1 VWGTKKEKSYLEEV
15 SMSTNNNQRSG
26 GGIGSWLRVG
36 FLAVTV
42 LGPAI
47 NTILERTKQEREQAR
62 TGAAKHDTEAVVVVP
77 DQEVPV
83 KPSLGE
89 SLLEM
94 PYTQSLV
101 RRGEDLATELRER
114 GNKLSQSV
122 AEHGGKVTHDLI
134 DRSGEL
140 TRDLIGRGGQTS
152 QEVLKQSE
160 KAIKE
165 LRKQSEKAAKTMR
178 KRSEKAARR
187 LTKQSQ
193 QASKELTQRSE
204 KISQDLL
211 RRSQEFTQDLVE
223 RSGRAW
229 AVLGFGVGLISAT
242 AIVYVFIRRRL
253 FGSQE
258 EEADQHILLSHN
270 GYKNLNSE
278 TRPATATTPSSELNG
293 NVVQMTE
300 PISTT
305 NGVAAPEK
313 RETTTGETVPADATL
328 VGIIST
334 RRYYPVETP
343 LDKLQPQPG
352 VKDSPTDLVY
362 FGSEEEARAQGF
374 SAADEGAKN
383 S

>member
-1 VWGTKKEKSYLEEV
+1 MCGYEKEKSYLEEV

-47 NTILERTKQEREQAR
+47 NTILERTKLEREQAR
-62 TGAAKHDTEAVVVVP
+62 AGEAQPEAEAVVVVP
-77 DQEVPV
+77 EQAV
-83 KPSLGE
+83 KPSLSE

-114 GNKLSQSV
+114 GNRLSQSV

-152 QEVLKQSE
+152 QDMLRQSE
-160 KAIKE
+160 KAIKQ

-178 KRSEKAARR
+178 KQSEKAARR

-193 QASKELTQRSE
+193 KASKELTRRSE

-211 RRSQEFTQDLVE
+211 KRSQEFTQDLVE
-223 RSGRAW
+223 RNGRAW
-229 AVLGFGVGLISAT
+229 AVVGFGVGLISAT
-242 AIVYVFIRRRL
+242 ALVYVFIRRRVFRL
-253 FGSQE
+253 QE
-258 EEADQHILLSHN
+258 EEADQHILLSPN
-270 GYKNLNSE
+270 GYKS
-278 TRPATATTPSSELNG
+278 LNG
-293 NVVQMTE
+293 QAEPAMTTIPSAGLNGSSVQTTE

-305 NGVAAPEK
+305 NVAIAPEK
-313 RETTTGETVPADATL
+313 RETTAGETIPADATL
-328 VGIIST
+328 VGVVST

-374 SAADEGAKN
+374 SAADEGTKN

>member
-1 VWGTKKEKSYLEEV
+1 
-15 SMSTNNNQRSG
+15 MSTNSNQRSD

-47 NTILERTKQEREQAR
+47 NTILERTKLEREQAR
-62 TGAAKHDTEAVVVVP
+62 SLAADPDTETVVVVP
-77 DQEVPV
+77 EQEAAV

-89 SLLEM
+89 SLLEL
-94 PYTQSLV
+94 PYTQTLV

-114 GNKLSQSV
+114 GNRLSQSV

-134 DRSGEL
+134 DRSGEM
-140 TRDLIGRGGQTS
+140 TRDLIGRSGQTS
-152 QEVLKQSE
+152 QDMLKQSE
-160 KAIKE
+160 KAIKD
-165 LRKQSEKAAKTMR
+165 LKKQSEKAAKTMR

-193 QASKELTQRSE
+193 QASKELTRRSE
-204 KISQDLL
+204 QISQDLL

-223 RSGRAW
+223 RNGRAW
-229 AVLGFGVGLISAT
+229 AILGFGVGLISAT
-242 AIVYVFIRRRL
+242 ALVYVFIRRRV
-253 FGSQE
+253 FRSQE
-258 EEADQHILLSHN
+258 EEADQHILLSPN
-270 GYKNLNSE
+270 GYKSLNDQAA
-278 TRPATATTPSSELNG
+278 PATTIVPPVGLNG
-293 NVVQMTE
+293 GSVPMTE

-305 NGVAAPEK
+305 NVVVAPEK
-313 RETTTGETVPADATL
+313 RETTTGETVPADTTL
-328 VGIIST
+328 VGVVST

-374 SAADEGAKN
+374 SAADEGTKN
-383 S
+383 SKD

>member
-1 VWGTKKEKSYLEEV
+1 
-15 SMSTNNNQRSG
+15 M
-26 GGIGSWLRVG
+26 
-36 FLAVTV
+36 
-42 LGPAI
+42 
-47 NTILERTKQEREQAR
+47 ERQQAR
-62 TGAAKHDTEAVVVVP
+62 AGAAEPDTEAVVVVP

-101 RRGEDLATELRER
+101 RRGEDLAAELRER
-114 GNKLSQSV
+114 GNRLSQSV

-152 QEVLKQSE
+152 QEMLRQSE
-160 KAIKE
+160 RAVKE
-165 LRKQSEKAAKTMR
+165 LRKQSEKAARTMR
-178 KRSEKAARR
+178 KQSEKAARR

-193 QASKELTQRSE
+193 KASKELTRRSE
-204 KISQDLL
+204 RISQDLL

-223 RSGRAW
+223 RNGRAW
-229 AVLGFGVGLISAT
+229 AIVGFGVGLISAT

-258 EEADQHILLSHN
+258 EEADQHILLSPN

-278 TRPATATTPSSELNG
+278 TRPAVTTTPSRELNG
-293 NVVQMTE
+293 SVVQTTE

-305 NGVAAPEK
+305 NGVVVPEK

-328 VGIIST
+328 VGIVST

>member
-1 VWGTKKEKSYLEEV
+1 
-15 SMSTNNNQRSG
+15 MSTNNNQRSG

-47 NTILERTKQEREQAR
+47 NTILERTKLEREQAR
-62 TGAAKHDTEAVVVVP
+62 AGAAEPDTKAVVVVP
-77 DQEVPV
+77 DQEATV
-83 KPSLGE
+83 KPSLSE
-89 SLLEM
+89 SLLEL

-101 RRGEDLATELRER
+101 RRGEDLAADLRER
-114 GNKLSQSV
+114 GNRLSQSV
-122 AEHGGKVTHDLI
+122 TEHGSKVTHDLI

-152 QEVLKQSE
+152 QEMLRQSE
-160 KAIKE
+160 KAIKQ

-178 KRSEKAARR
+178 KQSEKAARR

-193 QASKELTQRSE
+193 QASEELTRRSE

-211 RRSQEFTQDLVE
+211 RRSQEFTQELVE
-223 RSGRAW
+223 RNGRAW
-229 AVLGFGVGLISAT
+229 AILGFGVGLISAT

-253 FGSQE
+253 FGGQE
-258 EEADQHILLSHN
+258 EEADQHILLSPN
-270 GYKNLNSE
+270 GYKDLNSE
-278 TRPATATTPSSELNG
+278 TRPADDGLLAATPSSELNG
-293 NVVQMTE
+293 NVVQTTE
-300 PISTT
+300 PISTKH
-305 NGVAAPEK
+305 GVVAPEK

-328 VGIIST
+328 VGVVST

-352 VKDSPTDLVY
+352 VTGSPTDLVY